1 MFKLGHHL
9 PASTTWRTG
18 LGRKMPI
25 GKAADSDSR
34 NRQVGMKRMRI
45 KERCSFRT
53 KARWIGAILLIGA
66 THDGAIRKTDS
77 RTYREMRIRT
87 IRVRYILFGGF
98 YQFADI
104 SRQFI
109 FFISLYLALNGE
121 RFHLPY
127 LLKNNTNPPRKAIIG
142 DFTTECPISS
152 IMHVAK
158 SVCKDSKN
166 F

>member
-77 RTYREMRIRT
+77 RTHREMRIRT

-142 DFTTECPISS
+142 DFHNRMPHIEHYARCKISLQR
-152 IMHVAK
+152 
-158 SVCKDSKN
+158 
-166 F
+166 